1 MQRAKTNKCNNN
13 AKSPEAAHEQRTE
26 SICTVLGRE
35 LLIVI
40 NPNS

>member
-1 MQRAKTNKCNNN
+1 MQRAKTNKCNN